1 MIVVK
6 RLFFGLFL
14 LLVSAIFGLFL
25 LYWWGGQAQL
35 TERQYV
41 TTLTQSG
48 TVDQDSDTLRVM
60 TYNIGW
66 MSGMTNN
73 RPVQRTDSLY
83 HVHFQMVVTVLQQV
97 QPTMLGL
104 QEVDF
109 GADRSRHWHQLD
121 SLADHV
127 GFPNRAAAVNWDKRY
142 VPFPYWPFSSHYGRM
157 LSGQG
162 ILSHLPVQHQVRE
175 VLPMPPSSFLYQRF
189 YIDRLI
195 QWGILSW
202 QDTSVALLNVHLEA
216 WHQPTRQQQGRRVAQ
231 LADSLRHHHLV
242 LVAGDFNAEPPQRL
256 SAHSGNHDSTL
267 WPLQEKGFRSVTYQ
281 PGQTEDWMYTYSAV
295 TPRLSIDHI
304 FYHPAQ
310 WQPVSARVVTE
321 VGDVSDH
328 LPVVA
333 DFVRASSEAPLQARE
348 NEVNTGPKGAVTLI
362 E

>member
-6 RLFFGLFL
+6 RLFLGLFL
-14 LLVSAIFGLFL
+14 LLALALLGLLL
-25 LYWWGGQAQL
+25 LYWWGGQPQL
-35 TERQYV
+35 SERQYV
-41 TTLTQSG
+41 TTLTQS
-48 TVDQDSDTLRVM
+48 DIAAKESDTLRVM

-83 HVHFQMVVTVLQQV
+83 QVHFRKAVAVLQQW
-97 QPTMLGL
+97 QPTLLGL

-109 GADRSRHWHQLD
+109 DANRSGHWHQLD

-127 GFPNRAAAVNWDKRY
+127 DFPNRAAAVNWDKRY
-142 VPFPYWPFSSHYGRM
+142 VPFPYWPFSSHFGRM

-162 ILSHLPVQHQVRE
+162 ILSYLPIQHHVRE

-195 QWGILSW
+195 QWGIVSW

-216 WHQPTRQQQGRRVAQ
+216 WHQPTRQLQGRRVAQ
-231 LADSLRHHHLV
+231 LADSLRYHHLV

-267 WPLQEKGFRSVTYQ
+267 WPLQERGFQSVTYQ
-281 PGQTEDWMYTYSAV
+281 PGQVEDWMFTYSAV
-295 TPRLSIDHI
+295 KPRLAIDHI

-321 VGDVSDH
+321 IGDVSDH

-333 DFVRASSEAPLQARE
+333 DFRRVSSEAPLQARE
-348 NEVNTGPKGAVTLI
+348 NEVDAGPEGAVSLI